1 MGTIISGT
9 NTNYR
14 REGGGG
20 STPSPSTDKIDVGSS
35 RLSLSNSDFTVN
47 NIMENLDFSNLE
59 YTDFL
64 SIKQLELVEGIS
76 TDSPDFF
83 ELYYDALKYNGS
95 IGICEHCFIKY
106 KDLIDKLFEINLSK
120 IKDISNLFKGAQVI
134 IDDPSDIQR
143 LERGSPLLSN
153 FASNYLNNDSAKIV
167 GNTFDDCIFYI
178 VSKTST
184 INEITVVDDINISSN
199 VKMLK
204 GMIYLLG
211 RISVVR
217 LPELTIEGVT
227 QVTPVRVKYSDINIL
242 NMNKDQDNII
252 QLSSNKAP
260 IQEIGDLTGDI
271 EDVMDLVSG
280 TVVKIGNL
288 NVPGFENKPNVFLGK
303 VSLMEVG
310 KFPMILG
317 SLDISQTS
325 FNTQTLEKL
334 FNDTVNQGMQ
344 KLLGGESATIY
355 VNSYINN
362 SFTQEQKD
370 NIRALGY
377 KITIKS

>member
-377 KITIKS
+377 KITVKS

>member
-14 REGGGG
+14 GGGG

-64 SIKQLELVEGIS
+64 SIKRLELVEGIS

-83 ELYYDALKYNGS
+83 ELYYDTLKYSGS
-95 IGICEHCFIKY
+95 IGICENCFIKY
-106 KDLIDKLFEINLSK
+106 KDLIDKLLEINLSK

-167 GNTFDDCIFYI
+167 GNTFDDCVFYI

-204 GMIYLLG
+204 GMMYLLG

-217 LPELTIEGVT
+217 LPEFTIEGVT
-227 QVTPVRVKYSDINIL
+227 QVTPVGVKYSDINIL

-252 QLSSNKAP
+252 QLSSNEAP

-288 NVPGFENKPNVFLGK
+288 NVPSFENKPNVFLGK
-303 VSLMEVG
+303 TSLMEVG

-334 FNDTVNQGMQ
+334 FNDTANQGMQ

-377 KITIKS
+377 IITVKS

>member
-9 NTNYR
+9 NTSNM
-14 REGGGG
+14 GGG
-20 STPSPSTDKIDVGSS
+20 STSSPSTDKIDVGSS

-59 YTDFL
+59 YTDFS
-64 SIKQLELVEGIS
+64 SIKRLELAEGIS

-83 ELYYDALKYNGS
+83 ELYYDILKYSGS
-95 IGICEHCFIKY
+95 IGICENCFIKY
-106 KDLIDKLFEINLSK
+106 KDLIDKLLEINPSK

-167 GNTFDDCIFYI
+167 GDTFDDCIFYI

-217 LPELTIEGVT
+217 LPEFTIEGVT
-227 QVTPVRVKYSDINIL
+227 QVTPVGVKYSDINIL
-242 NMNKDQDNII
+242 NMNKGQDNII
-252 QLSSNKAP
+252 QLSSNEAP
-260 IQEIGDLTGDI
+260 IQEIGDLTGYI

-288 NVPGFENKPNVFLGK
+288 NVPNFENKPNVFLGK
-303 VSLMEVG
+303 TSLMEVG

-334 FNDTVNQGMQ
+334 FNDTANQGMQ
-344 KLLGGESATIY
+344 KLLGGQSATIY

-362 SFTQEQKD
+362 SFTQEQKG

-377 KITIKS
+377 IITVKS

>member
-14 REGGGG
+14 GGGG

-59 YTDFL
+59 YTDFS
-64 SIKQLELVEGIS
+64 SIKRLELVEGIS

-83 ELYYDALKYNGS
+83 ELYYDILKYSGS
-95 IGICEHCFIKY
+95 IGICENCFIKY
-106 KDLIDKLFEINLSK
+106 KDLIDKLLEINLSK

-167 GNTFDDCIFYI
+167 GDTFDDCTFYI

-217 LPELTIEGVT
+217 LPEFTIEGVT
-227 QVTPVRVKYSDINIL
+227 QVTPVGVKYSDINIL

-252 QLSSNKAP
+252 QLSSNGAP

-288 NVPGFENKPNVFLGK
+288 NVPSFENKPNVFLGK
-303 VSLMEVG
+303 TSLMEVG

-334 FNDTVNQGMQ
+334 FNDTANQGMQ

-377 KITIKS
+377 IITVKS

>member
-9 NTNYR
+9 NTNYS
-14 REGGGG
+14 GGGG

-64 SIKQLELVEGIS
+64 SIKQLELAEGIS

-83 ELYYDALKYNGS
+83 ELYYDKLKYSGS
-95 IGICEHCFIKY
+95 IGICENCFIKY
-106 KDLIDKLFEINLSK
+106 KDLIDKLLEINPSK

-167 GNTFDDCIFYI
+167 GDTFDDCTFYI

-217 LPELTIEGVT
+217 LPEFTIEGVT
-227 QVTPVRVKYSDINIL
+227 QVTPVGVKYSDINIL
-242 NMNKDQDNII
+242 NMNKGQYNII
-252 QLSSNKAP
+252 QLSSNEAP

-288 NVPGFENKPNVFLGK
+288 NVPSFENKPNVFLGK
-303 VSLMEVG
+303 TSLMEVG

-334 FNDTVNQGMQ
+334 FNDTANQGMQ

-377 KITIKS
+377 IITVKS

>member
-1 MGTIISGT
+1 M
-9 NTNYR
+9 
-14 REGGGG
+14 
-20 STPSPSTDKIDVGSS
+20 
-35 RLSLSNSDFTVN
+35 
-47 NIMENLDFSNLE
+47 
-59 YTDFL
+59 
-64 SIKQLELVEGIS
+64 
-76 TDSPDFF
+76 
-83 ELYYDALKYNGS
+83 
-95 IGICEHCFIKY
+95 
-106 KDLIDKLFEINLSK
+106 
-120 IKDISNLFKGAQVI
+120 
-134 IDDPSDIQR
+134 
-143 LERGSPLLSN
+143 
-153 FASNYLNNDSAKIV
+153 
-167 GNTFDDCIFYI
+167 
-178 VSKTST
+178 
-184 INEITVVDDINISSN
+184 
-199 VKMLK
+199 
-204 GMIYLLG
+204 
-211 RISVVR
+211 
-217 LPELTIEGVT
+217 TIEGVT

-377 KITIKS
+377 KITVKS